1 MIFKSGNSFS
11 NSKFKLVNIKNIIY
25 LRKFLKSSSSR
36 NIQSIIKQNNFKDF
50 KIAGFQVISA
60 KVKTTYTVIKN
71 KKYYDMFF
79 YDGISGDEILQ
90 RANVNEIKFL
100 KHWIEKNFFTKKIR
114 NFCELDPNV
123 YLNKLNDI
131 AKKIKNKRFLIIF
144 IKKYIP
150 DFKNLLNSK
159 NIYYPK
165 VLQCHGDLT
174 LANMIINYKK
184 KKLVLFDFLKTYNDN
199 IVQDYAKL
207 YQEFKLGWSG
217 RYFDSIQNTRSSIV
231 HQNIISHNQWRSLD
245 IKLKKAIIIETY
257 MTLFRILPYI
267 NVNDKLTFNWLL
279 QSLTKLKKIHKTN
292 NL

>member
-1 MIFKSGNSFS
+1 MKFKSGNSFS
-11 NSKFKLVNIKNIIY
+11 NSKFKLINIKNTIY
-25 LRKFLKSSSSR
+25 LRKFLRSSSSR
-36 NIQSIIKQNNFKDF
+36 NIQSIIKQNNFKDL

-90 RANVNEIKFL
+90 RANVNEINFL
-100 KHWIEKNFFTKKIR
+100 KHWIEKSFFTKKIR
-114 NFCELDPNV
+114 NFCKLDPNV

-131 AKKIKNKRFLIIF
+131 VKKIKNKRFLIIF
-144 IKKYIP
+144 TRKYIP
-150 DFKNLLNSK
+150 DFKNLLNSQ

-174 LANMIINYKK
+174 LANMIVNYTK
-184 KKLVLFDFLKTYNDN
+184 KKLILFDFLKTYNDN

-217 RYFDSIQNTRSSIV
+217 RYFDSIQNTRSLIV
-231 HQNIISHNQWRSLD
+231 YQNIISDNQWRSLD

-267 NVNDKLTFNWLL
+267 NLNDKLTFNWLL